1 MGSEFRKDHIADICF
16 PVPGLYACEV
26 MVKSMPITQAA
37 LYGVSGFG
45 QQENRVRR
53 NKKWLKENREKY
65 VKLSDEAKALPV
77 HLTNIKEIPDV
88 GKEELPEGFEYH
100 NGNGTVCLIGDFDE
114 EADTFTEQ
122 QDQAVDYG
130 RAGCFCVIIYKESEK
145 C

>member
-1 MGSEFRKDHIADICF
+1 MNGNEEKILPFISNYRLNVFDYHDHDD
-16 PVPGLYACEV
+16 
-26 MVKSMPITQAA
+26 
-37 LYGVSGFG
+37 FG
-45 QQENRVRR
+45 QFHSELQSVFEFLRYS
-53 NKKWLKENREKY
+53 KDKEKLKEELKENREKY
-65 VKLSDEAKALPV
+65 VKLSDEAKALLV

>member
-1 MGSEFRKDHIADICF
+1 MFDYHDHDD
-16 PVPGLYACEV
+16 
-26 MVKSMPITQAA
+26 
-37 LYGVSGFG
+37 FG
-45 QQENRVRR
+45 QFHSELQSVFEFLRYS
-53 NKKWLKENREKY
+53 KDKEKLKEELKENREKY
-65 VKLSDEAKALPV
+65 VKLSDEAKALLV

>member
-1 MGSEFRKDHIADICF
+1 MFDYHDHDD
-16 PVPGLYACEV
+16 
-26 MVKSMPITQAA
+26 
-37 LYGVSGFG
+37 FG
-45 QQENRVRR
+45 QFHSELQSVFEFLRYS
-53 NKKWLKENREKY
+53 KDKEKLKEKLKENREKY
-65 VKLSDEAKALPV
+65 VKLSDEAKALLV